1 MYTGWKIIGIIYAIA
16 LIPSL
21 FVMVVFIR
29 NNILPQLNKPST
41 NKLLTFISIWLVM
54 PFYLLTKLVQK
65 LGGK

>member
-1 MYTGWKIIGIIYAIA
+1 MYTGWKIIVALYAIA

-21 FVMVVFIR
+21 FVTVIFIR
-29 NNILPQLNKPST
+29 NNMVPQLNKP
-41 NKLLTFISIWLVM
+41 LTFISIWLVM

>member
-1 MYTGWKIIGIIYAIA
+1 MYTSWKIIGFLYAIA

-21 FVMVVFIR
+21 IVTVVFIR
-29 NNILPQLNKPST
+29 NKMIPQLNKP
-41 NKLLTFISIWLVM
+41 LTFISIWLVM